1 VSDTGS
7 GMSEEVRQR
16 CLEPFFSTKGEHGT
30 GLGLGLVYGI
40 IRRHEGQMSLET
52 EEGKGTSFFIRL
64 PALKDGEMV
73 TVAAPVIGSQVQT
86 PLHIL
91 VVDDEPSF
99 CNLVSGFLT
108 SDGHT
113 VETANDGRE
122 GLRKFL
128 AGRFD
133 VVLLD
138 QAMPEMSGTQ
148 VAAAIKQMT
157 PDKPVILVSGFA
169 DVMEAVGEEPAG
181 VDLLLSKPVTLERFR
196 EALAEVTTKN

>member
-1 VSDTGS
+1 
-7 GMSEEVRQR
+7 M
-16 CLEPFFSTKGEHGT
+16 
-30 GLGLGLVYGI
+30 
-40 IRRHEGQMSLET
+40 
-52 EEGKGTSFFIRL
+52 
-64 PALKDGEMV
+64 
-73 TVAAPVIGSQVQT
+73 
-86 PLHIL
+86 HIL

-99 CNLVSGFLT
+99 CNLVNGFLT

-113 VETANDGRE
+113 VETAYDGRE

-196 EALAEVTTKN
+196 EALVEVTQEN